1 MKLTLISKLML
12 TSILVFTFVSNA
24 QESHNHNHNQIDT
37 ETITQ
42 SPVMSTDEDEH
53 VIANQHNNEKQIK
66 LSAAQLRLAEI
77 KVEVLEQQIINDTLY
92 APAEIK
98 ANGYTSYVVSPRID
112 SIVLT
117 RHVALGDEVKKNQ
130 ALVTLF
136 SDVLAQAQADYRID
150 YSEWHRVKSL
160 GKTVVSEKSKSEAQT
175 RYLAA
180 LAKLKAYGLTKT
192 MIQTLTIDN
201 SSSLGEYT
209 LVATQSGS
217 VLTDDFQQG
226 QSITAGQKLIVL
238 ADESE
243 LWVEAMLSPNAKI
256 DLPTN
261 SPALLVVNGKS
272 YAANVIQ
279 KAHII
284 DPKTRTRVVRLS
296 VKNNQHQLHSGM
308 FAEVFF
314 KLKSKDKILAVPETA
329 LIRANDGDWQ
339 VFIEIST
346 GVFIAKEVE
355 LGRTFQNLTEISGVE
370 SGERVVT
377 QGTFFIASEQAKS
390 GFDPHNH

>member
-1 MKLTLISKLML
+1 ML
-12 TSILVFTFVSNA
+12 TSILIFTSVSNG
-24 QESHNHNHNQIDT
+24 QESHNHNQDE
-37 ETITQ
+37 ETTTQ
-42 SPVMSTDEDEH
+42 SPVVPTNQDEH
-53 VIANQHNNEKQIK
+53 VIANQNNNEKQIK
-66 LSAAQLRLAEI
+66 LSAAQVRLAEVT
-77 KVEVLEQQIINDTLY
+77 VEVLDQQIINDTLY

-150 YSEWHRVKSL
+150 YAEWHRVKSL

-192 MIQTLTIDN
+192 MIQTLTLNN
-201 SSSLGEYT
+201 SSPLGEYT

-226 QSITAGQKLIVL
+226 QSITAGQSLIIL

-243 LWVEAMLSPNAKI
+243 LWVEAMLSPNVKI
-256 DLPTN
+256 DLPAN
-261 SPALLVVNGKS
+261 SLAILVVNGKS
-272 YAANVIQ
+272 YTANVIQ

-329 LIRANDGDWQ
+329 LIRASDGDWQ
-339 VFIEIST
+339 VFVEVSAGI
-346 GVFIAKEVE
+346 FIAKEVE

-370 SGERVVT
+370 IGERIVT
-377 QGTFFIASEQAKS
+377 QGAFFIASEQAKS